1 MTHPAERR
9 LAEESMMETATKT
22 KPSYL
27 GLLNAISLAESGAG
41 VYLEAWANAT
51 SDEDLACCLRLV
63 AARETSHGQV
73 FCRRIEELG
82 FSLLQRPDPGA
93 ADRVARFG
101 NPKIS
106 DLEKIGEER
115 EEQDPFGDID
125 RQIADGIFD
134 PLTEKL
140 MVWYV
145 AEERDSGQLLREA
158 YAKVRG
164 SAGGATNGASAM
176 NGSAAMPSSDAQAIM
191 ACMTQGFDRLEKAL
205 TKLAK
210 KV

>member
-101 NPKIS
+101 NPKVS
-106 DLEKIGEER
+106 DLEKIGAER

-164 SAGGATNGASAM
+164 SAGAGSNDAAAA

>member
-1 MTHPAERR
+1 MD
-9 LAEESMMETATKT
+9 TATKT

-63 AARETSHGQV
+63 AARETSHGEV
-73 FCRRIEELG
+73 FCRRIQELG
-82 FSLLQRPDPGA
+82 FTLLERPDPGA
-93 ADRVARFG
+93 AERLAKVA
-101 NPKIS
+101 NPKVS
-106 DLEKIGEER
+106 DLEKLGAER

-145 AEERDSGQLLREA
+145 AEERDSGNLLREA
-158 YAKVRG
+158 YAKVRA
-164 SAGGATNGASAM
+164 SAGGMPSNAATGSNGA
-176 NGSAAMPSSDAQAIM
+176 SAAMPSADAQALM

-210 KV
+210 R